1 MMVIKIDD
9 CFRIILNEMKE
20 YLENEIAECLEEER
34 SDVSFK
40 LIVEIA
46 IIVAYENMQNKKIK
60 K

>member
-1 MMVIKIDD
+1 MVIKIDD

-20 YLENEIAECLEEER
+20 YLENEIPDCLVEER

-40 LIVEIA
+40 LIVEMA
-46 IIVAYENMQNKKIK
+46 IMVAYENMQNMKIK